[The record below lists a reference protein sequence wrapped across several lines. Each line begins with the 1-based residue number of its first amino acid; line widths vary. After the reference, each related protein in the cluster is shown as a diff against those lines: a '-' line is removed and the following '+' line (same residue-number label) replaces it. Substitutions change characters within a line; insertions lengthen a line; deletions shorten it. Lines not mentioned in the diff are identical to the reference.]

1 MTSLK
6 PAPLPPDYYKP
17 KLAYVI
23 TRELGAGWMY
33 AGRTLAEMF
42 RTLKGD
48 IQTEVDQSADDV
60 ESIDHWV
67 IECRMMSDADVAA
80 LPEFEGWY

>member
-1 MTSLK
+1 MNSLK

-33 AGRTLAEMF
+33 AGRTMDQLL
-42 RTLKGD
+42 RTLKGE
-48 IQTEVDQSADDV
+48 IQGELDESANDV
-60 ESIDHWV
+60 ESIDPWV
-67 IECRMMSDADVAA
+67 VECRMMSDADVAA